1 MPAALRGLLTFAWI
15 VGGMLNASAA
25 EPPRRPSVDFH
36 RDIRPLLS
44 DACFQCHG
52 PDENKRQADL
62 RLDTKEGARGDLG
75 GHAAVVPGD
84 ITKSVLVQRI
94 FSDDPDEQMPPPKS
108 GKRLTAEQK
117 QLLRQWVAEGAVWA
131 GHWSL
136 ISPTRTPLPTVKHHN
151 DVLQPMDT
159 FLFARLE
166 QAELEPNPPAD
177 RAPWLRRA
185 TFDLTGLPPTLEEL
199 ETFLSDGHPA
209 AFERVIDRLLASP
222 RYGERMAV
230 RWLDAARY
238 ADTSGYQSDGERF
251 MWRWRDWV
259 IDAYNR
265 NLPFDQFTI
274 EQLAGD
280 LLPNPTLEQKIATGF
295 HRNHRGNSE
304 GGIVPEE
311 YAAEYVV
318 DRVETTYTVWMGL
331 TMGCA
336 RCHSHKFDP
345 LSQREFYQSFALF
358 NNVPEFGRALK
369 YGNSPPY
376 IAAPTPEQQQ
386 QLARLEQ
393 KLAAAT
399 AAWQKLAPRIEQA
412 ALAWETS
419 LAPSTAPAWSY
430 KQDRVWT
437 HSLDALPPGADALPI
452 VPGKIGSA
460 LKFDGQHVVSAG
472 DVGAFGF
479 LDQFTLAAWIH
490 PQGDRGGTILSRMT
504 DIEHG
509 DGYALVLDH
518 SHLQLNLVKRWLDD
532 ALRVE
537 TTDTIPT
544 DEWHHISVT
553 YDGSRL
559 ASGIQFYLDGQR
571 IPHRAHLDFLNQTF
585 ASKEP
590 LRIGGGNGPEGRF
603 HGLIDDVTIYDTAL
617 PAELAAVIA
626 TPESL
631 SELLTIPRDR
641 RTIGQQQ
648 KLRAAFL
655 ELGAEADIGSAKN
668 TLDELAE
675 EVRTFRESLPTVMVM
690 EEMPTPRATHV
701 LLRGEYD
708 KPGERVTAGTA
719 AVLPGLPDD
728 TPRNRL
734 ALAQWLTDPQHPLTA
749 RVTVNR
755 LWQMVFGTGLVKTV
769 DDFGSQGEAPSHPEL
784 LDWLAVEFAQPP
796 ASDGAWDTKRMLR
809 QMIGSA
815 AYRRSSQMTPELL
828 KRDPENRLLA
838 RGPRLRLS
846 AEMVRD
852 QALFASGLLVEHL
865 GGPSVKPYQPA
876 GLWKE
881 LADTDYVQD
890 HGDKLY
896 RRSLYTFW
904 KRTIPPPTM
913 LSFDAA
919 GRETCVVRESRTNTP
934 LQALILMNDVTY
946 VEAARVL
953 AERVRRESPAILS
966 DRLAHAFRLVLSRS
980 PRPAELAVF
989 VSGWQAQRER
999 FQQEPDAA
1007 RQLLLQ
1013 GESLRSTHDNDAEL
1027 AADTAMM
1034 GLLLNLDEA
1043 ITKE

>member
-1 MPAALRGLLTFAWI
+1 MRDGHVGLLMVACVAGWNTI
-15 VGGMLNASAA
+15 LAA
-25 EPPRRPSVDFH
+25 EPAPSRIDFN
-36 RDIRPLLS
+36 RDIRPILS

-52 PDENKRQADL
+52 PDENKRQANL
-62 RLDTKEGARGDLG
+62 RLDTKDGALANLD
-75 GHAAVVPGD
+75 GHAAIVPGD
-84 ITKSVLVQRI
+84 VTKSVLLQRI
-94 FSDDPDEQMPPPKS
+94 FSNDPDEQMPPAKS
-108 GKRLTAEQK
+108 GKRLTDEQK
-117 QLLRQWVAEGAVWA
+117 QRLRQWIADGAVWA

-136 ISPTRTPLPTVKHHN
+136 IPPTRTATPAILSN
-151 DVLQPMDT
+151 NESRQPIDD
-159 FLFARLE
+159 FLFVRLV
-166 QAELEPNPPAD
+166 QAGIQANPAAS
-177 RAPWLRRA
+177 RETWLRRV
-185 TFDLTGLPPTLEEL
+185 TFDLTGLPPSLDEL
-199 ETFLSDGHPA
+199 DSFLKDDHPA
-209 AFERVIDRLLASP
+209 AYERVIDRLLASP

-265 NLPFDQFTI
+265 NLPFDQFTV

-280 LLPNPTLEQKIATGF
+280 LLPNPSLDQRIATGF
-295 HRNHRGNSE
+295 HRNHRMNSE

-345 LSQREFYQSFALF
+345 LSQREFYQSFAFF

-376 IAAPTPEQQQ
+376 ITAPTSAQQQ
-386 QLARLEQ
+386 HVLRLEAE
-393 KLAAAT
+393 LSAAEAR
-399 AAWQKLAPRIEQA
+399 WKELAPRVEQT
-412 ALAWETS
+412 ALKWETG
-419 LAPSTAPAWSY
+419 LDPQTAPAWSY
-430 KQDRVWT
+430 TQGRQWAQSFET
-437 HSLDALPPGADALPI
+437 LPMGADGLSL

-460 LKFDGQHVVSAG
+460 LKCDGQHFLNAG
-472 DVGAFGF
+472 DAGAFGF
-479 LDQFTLAAWIH
+479 LDQFTLATWIRPH
-490 PQGDRGGTILSRMT
+490 GNRGGTILSRMT
-504 DIEHG
+504 DVEHG
-509 DGYALVLDH
+509 DGYALVLDQGR
-518 SHLQLNLVKRWLDD
+518 LQLNLVKRWLDD

-537 TTDTIPT
+537 TTVTIPA
-544 DEWHHISVT
+544 DEWHHVAVT

-559 ASGIQFYLDGQR
+559 ASGIRFHLDGQLV
-571 IPHRAHLDFLNQTF
+571 PHRAHLDFLNQTF

-590 LRIGGGNGPEGRF
+590 LRIGGGNGPNGRF
-603 HGLIDDVTIYDTAL
+603 HGLIDDVTVYETAL
-617 PAELAAVIA
+617 SAELVGLIA

-631 SELLTIPRDR
+631 GEILTIPRDR

-648 KLRAAFL
+648 KLRTAFL
-655 ELGAEADIGSAKN
+655 EFGAEREIWLAKGR
-668 TLDELAE
+668 LDELRQQVAQ
-675 EVRTFRESLPTVMVM
+675 FRESLPTVMVM

-708 KPGERVTAGTA
+708 KPGERVTAGTPA
-719 AVLPGLPDD
+719 ALPDLIANE
-728 TPRNRL
+728 PPNRL
-734 ALAQWLTDPQHPLTA
+734 ALAHWLTDPRHPLTA
-749 RVTVNR
+749 RVAVNR

-784 LDWLAVEFAQPP
+784 LDWLAIEFAQPP
-796 ASDGAWDTKRMLR
+796 QVDGAWDTKRLLR
-809 QMIGSA
+809 LMVTSA
-815 AYRRSSQMTPELL
+815 AYRRSSHITPELL
-828 KRDPENRLLA
+828 RLDPENRLLA
-838 RGPRLRLS
+838 RGPRQRLS

-852 QALFASGLLVEHL
+852 QALFASGLLVEQL

-890 HGDKLY
+890 HGEKLY

-919 GRETCVVRESRTNTP
+919 GRETCVVRETRTNTP

-946 VEAARVL
+946 VEAARNQ
-953 AERVRRESPAILS
+953 AEGIRQGSPPLP
-966 DRLAHAFRLVLSRS
+966 DRLARAFRVVLSRP
-980 PRPAELAVF
+980 PRSEELAVLE
-989 VSGWQAQRER
+989 QAWTSQRER
-999 FQQEPDAA
+999 FQRDPHAA
-1007 RQLLLQ
+1007 RQLLSQ
-1013 GESLRSTHDNDAEL
+1013 GESPRTSSIDEAEL
-1027 AADTAMM
+1027 AADTAIM